1 MNCNYESAKNGRK
14 ETDPALPTLFP
25 TALVVFW
32 RGRRNPIQG
41 AYLAKLLIFLGLGFI
56 FAAECNR
63 FVMFGVGAMVFS
75 STNGL
80 EDPK

>member
-1 MNCNYESAKNGRK
+1 
-14 ETDPALPTLFP
+14 
-25 TALVVFW
+25 VF
-32 RGRRNPIQG
+32 GFGCRNPIRG

-56 FAAECNR
+56 LAAECNR
-63 FVMFGVGAMVFS
+63 FVMLGFEVGVGEWAMVVS